1 MKKKSNLYQS
11 MISFNEVMSVY
22 KKLRCSTKNKKE
34 VIDFSLNL
42 NQFLLDILRKL
53 NNRCY
58 SFGRYRIFLIREPKY
73 RLIMSEKMSDK
84 IVNHLFT
91 RMCLG
96 CLENSLVSMNVAT
109 RKCKGSKEAYNLF
122 IKYINKLMYKSKDI
136 YVLKIDISKYFYN
149 INHEMLLDMV
159 KEKIKDKE
167 VISFLSY
174 ILDSTN
180 SEYVNNDIRRVVSNE
195 KFRVSKKNIS
205 EFEKKKL
212 YSELDS
218 IPIYKSGYGLPI
230 GNYSSQIL
238 AVFYL
243 NKVDHFIKEVLGC
256 KNYIRYM
263 DDLVIIDTDYNKL
276 KEYKKIITKEIEKY
290 DLKVNEKSS
299 IFKIRSGVNFLGYN
313 FKVRKGIVIRY
324 RTDTIKRVN
333 RRLRNLKVYN
343 YEMYL
348 KSYASYK
355 GYFIMCNTSVRDKYM
370 SC

>member
-1 MKKKSNLYQS
+1 
-11 MISFNEVMSVY
+11 
-22 KKLRCSTKNKKE
+22 
-34 VIDFSLNL
+34 
-42 NQFLLDILRKL
+42 
-53 NNRCY
+53 
-58 SFGRYRIFLIREPKY
+58 
-73 RLIMSEKMSDK
+73 
-84 IVNHLFT
+84 
-91 RMCLG
+91 MCLE

-109 RKCKGSKEAYNLF
+109 RKDKGSKEAYNLF

-136 YVLKIDISKYFYN
+136 YVLKIDICKYFYN
-149 INHEMLLDMV
+149 INHEILLNMV

-167 VISFLSY
+167 VIDFLSY
-174 ILDSTN
+174 ILTSTN
-180 SEYVNNDIRRVVSNE
+180 LEYVNNDIRRVVSNE

-218 IPIYKSGYGLPI
+218 IPTYKSGYGFPI

-238 AVFYL
+238 AIFYL

-276 KEYKKIITKEIEKY
+276 KEYKKIITKEIVKY

-299 IFKIRSGVNFLGYN
+299 IFKLKNGVNFLGYN
-313 FKVRKGIVIRY
+313 FKVSKGMVIRY
-324 RTDTIKRVN
+324 RTDTIKRIKKK
-333 RRLRNLKVYN
+333 LKNLKVYDKD
-343 YEMYL
+343 MYN

-355 GYFIMCNTSVRDKYM
+355 GYFIMCNTSIRNQYVNN
-370 SC
+370 

>member
-1 MKKKSNLYQS
+1 
-11 MISFNEVMSVY
+11 
-22 KKLRCSTKNKKE
+22 
-34 VIDFSLNL
+34 
-42 NQFLLDILRKL
+42 
-53 NNRCY
+53 
-58 SFGRYRIFLIREPKY
+58 
-73 RLIMSEKMSDK
+73 
-84 IVNHLFT
+84 
-91 RMCLG
+91 
-96 CLENSLVSMNVAT
+96 
-109 RKCKGSKEAYNLF
+109 
-122 IKYINKLMYKSKDI
+122 MYKSKDI

-180 SEYVNNDIRRVVSNE
+180 SGHVNNDIRRVVSSE

-243 NKVDHFIKEVLGC
+243 NKVDHFIKESLGC
-256 KNYIRYM
+256 KYYVRYM
-263 DDLVIIDTDYNKL
+263 DDLVIMDTDKEKLRIVFDTLSVYISEFDLVVNKKSGIYKL
-276 KEYKKIITKEIEKY
+276 KEGI
-290 DLKVNEKSS
+290 
-299 IFKIRSGVNFLGYN
+299 NFLGYN
-313 FKVRKGIVIRY
+313 FKVSKGMVIRY
-324 RTDTIKRVN
+324 RSDTIKRVN
-333 RRLRNLKVYN
+333 KKLKNLRVYDID
-343 YEMYL
+343 MYN

-355 GYFIMCNTSVRDKYM
+355 GYFVMCNTSIRDKYL
-370 SC
+370 SEQ